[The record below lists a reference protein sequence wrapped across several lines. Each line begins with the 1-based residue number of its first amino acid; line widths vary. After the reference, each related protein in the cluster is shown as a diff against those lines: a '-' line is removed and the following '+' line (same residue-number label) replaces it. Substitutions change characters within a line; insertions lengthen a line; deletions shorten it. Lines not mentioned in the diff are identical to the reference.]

1 MATVQKTRLN
11 DLVAWEHKKAQ
22 LEEQIAGV
30 KEEIKNNT
38 EDERGSMKSLRSDL
52 KVATW
57 KIARLM
63 EDLEESVED
72 HDISTTLTLDDFAD
86 TEIDIELA
94 RGEMKA
100 KTKDKNEN
108 K

>member
-38 EDERGSMKSLRSDL
+38 EDERGSIKALRNDL
-52 KVATW
+52 KVAVW
-57 KIARLM
+57 KITNLM
-63 EDLEESVED
+63 TELEGTVED
-72 HDISTTLTLDDFAD
+72 HDITTTLTLDDFAD

>member
-1 MATVQKTRLN
+1 MVTAQKTKMN

-30 KEEIKNNT
+30 KELIKGKT

-72 HDISTTLTLDDFAD
+72 HDISTTLTLDDFSD

-94 RGEMKA
+94 RGEMNA
-100 KTKDKNEN
+100 AEKDEEE
-108 K
+108 

>member
-72 HDISTTLTLDDFAD
+72 HDISATLTLDDFGD

-94 RGEMKA
+94 RGEMNA
-100 KTKDKNEN
+100 AEKDEEE
-108 K
+108 

>member
-72 HDISTTLTLDDFAD
+72 HDISTTLTLDDFVD

>member
-22 LEEQIAGV
+22 LEEEIAEV
-30 KEEIKNNT
+30 KEQIKEKT
-38 EDERGSMKSLRSDL
+38 EDERGSMKSLRGDL

-57 KIARLM
+57 KIANLL

-72 HDISTTLTLDDFAD
+72 HDITTTLTLDDFAD

-100 KTKDKNEN
+100 KTKDKN

>member
-22 LEEQIAGV
+22 LEEQIAGA

-72 HDISTTLTLDDFAD
+72 HDISQP
-86 TEIDIELA
+86 
-94 RGEMKA
+94 
-100 KTKDKNEN
+100 
-108 K
+108 